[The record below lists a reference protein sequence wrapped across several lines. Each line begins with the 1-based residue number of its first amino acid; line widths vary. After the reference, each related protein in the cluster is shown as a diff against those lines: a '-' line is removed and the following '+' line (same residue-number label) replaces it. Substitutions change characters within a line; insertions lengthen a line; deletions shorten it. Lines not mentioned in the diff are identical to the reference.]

1 MEHKAQVVHQA
12 IHRIVHQ
19 AIDRIVHQAIH
30 RIAHQVE
37 RQAIHQI
44 VRQVNHLVKGLQQLK
59 TKMIIQM
66 EYIINNQ
73 QLLNSLIKT
82 VRY

>member
-12 IHRIVHQ
+12 IHRI
-19 AIDRIVHQAIH
+19 
-30 RIAHQVE
+30 AHQVK
-37 RQAIHQI
+37 RQVIHQI
-44 VRQVNHLVKGLQQLK
+44 VRQVNHLVKSLQQLK
-59 TKMIIQM
+59 IKTIIQM

-82 VRY
+82 VHY